1 MVYRGCVMKVE
12 KDFAIILTD
21 TMEYIKVIK
30 KDNLHVG
37 KRIIFVKDDIY
48 KEKKVSYKKF
58 GIIAAIFV
66 MMIFSVTSI
75 NKLNMFNHVS
85 LGATAIISVDI
96 NPSIEFEINKKSEV
110 IRVKPF
116 NQEGQELIDEDLK
129 GKPIEEALAI
139 IIRNAEEKEYI
150 TEEKNSI
157 LISTTVIEDDF
168 EEKTKELEK
177 HIERKMK
184 EKIEQEK
191 VNIVYVK
198 GNKEDLEE
206 AKKQEIS
213 IGKYEVYKKSKE
225 KNENKTLE
233 QIKKMKVQEI
243 VDEGLIQPKIKI
255 KKDKIDKKGYRKLEN
270 NKEKSKEKL
279 REKNISK
286 EGFENKKLKFPIKN
300 KVQELKENHK
310 DENKKKK
317 FEVVKEEKKEREEEI
332 KKDMKKRIK
341 EKIKDLNT
349 NKKREEQEKKK
360 EKSESKKDEKNKKSK
375 INKYRDKEDDE
386 D

>member
-1 MVYRGCVMKVE
+1 MKVE